1 MNNISIFTDGSSRG
15 NPGPGGWGSVIVSSD
30 AVVELGG
37 GEKHTTNNRMELQA
51 AISALESVQGRK
63 EKIIVHT
70 DSSYVVNGITK
81 WVFGWEKKGWMTM
94 SKEQVQNRDLWEKL
108 LEFSQSLSVEWKL
121 VPGHSAVAGNERCD
135 EIATGFA
142 DGAGVKLFNGPR
154 ADYSI
159 KNILDTS
166 FSAEQKDS
174 RSKSRSRS
182 NAKAYSYVSMVG
194 GEIKTHATWIECE
207 SRVRGKS
214 GVRYKKALSSAEE
227 QQIISEFKSGNKK

>member
-1 MNNISIFTDGSSRG
+1 MVVTART
-15 NPGPGGWGSVIVSSD
+15 
-30 AVVELGG
+30 VVELGG

-51 AISALESVQGRK
+51 AISALGSVQGEK
-63 EKIIVHT
+63 EKIIVYT

-81 WVFGWEKKGWMTM
+81 WVFGWEKKGWITLQ
-94 SKEQVQNRDLWEKL
+94 KEQVQNRYLCEQL
-108 LEFSQSLSVEWKL
+108 LEYARPLSIEWKI
-121 VPGHSAVAGNERCD
+121 VPGHSAVVGNERCD

-142 DGAGVKLFNGPR
+142 DGASVKLFNGSR

-182 NAKAYSYVSMVG
+182 NEKAYSYISMVDG
-194 GEIKTHATWIECE
+194 KVETHSTWAECE
-207 SRVRGKS
+207 ARVRGKP
-214 GVRYKKALSSAEE
+214 GVRYKKALSAAEE
-227 QQIISEFKSGNKK
+227 QQIISEFKSGK